1 DPRWIVED
9 RPDATNPNNW
19 HWKEKNATQWSKDKF
34 NELLIGLNIEN
45 EEYTCEIK
53 ELKNVLYEWYIQGKW
68 EGSSRTRENPTKYE
82 GSLDISNLSDE
93 NEIYEVNIT
102 FSLDKSKGKWEGS
115 SRTRENPTKYEG
127 SFDISNLSDENEIY
141 EVNITFSLDK
151 SKGEKLKGLMK
162 SHGESIIRQKL
173 IEYIRLLKEQFFQGL
188 ILPTINNTNT
198 TDTKSVS
205 SINNSKTVINPQ
217 IPITEHK
224 SPTVTFRDLK
234 IHDKFNCTKIE
245 LFTTFCDINKVK
257 AFTQNSVSQY
267 DCRKGGFFSL
277 FSDNITGRFLDIA
290 PYDRID
296 MLWRFKSWPSDHYSD
311 VSLLFHDDTDQTKI
325 LIQQTGVPSQF
336 YDSTMVR

>member
-1 DPRWIVED
+1 MAEWGKGDPRWIVED

-82 GSLDISNLSDE
+82 GSL
-93 NEIYEVNIT
+93 
-102 FSLDKSKGKWEGS
+102 
-115 SRTRENPTKYEG
+115 
-127 SFDISNLSDENEIY
+127 DISNLSDENEIY

-277 FSDNITGRFLDIA
+277 FSDNITGRFLDIV

-296 MLWRFKSWPSDHYSD
+296 MLWRFKSWPTDHYSH

>member
-1 DPRWIVED
+1 MAEWGKGDPRWIVED

-34 NELLIGLNIEN
+34 KELLIGLKIEN

-53 ELKNVLYEWYIQGKW
+53 ELKKCSGESSVNNRKAKLFFLYEWYIQGKW
-68 EGSSRTRENPTKYE
+68 EGSSRT
-82 GSLDISNLSDE
+82 G
-93 NEIYEVNIT
+93 
-102 FSLDKSKGKWEGS
+102 
-115 SRTRENPTKYEG
+115 ENPTKYEG
-127 SFDISNLSDENEIY
+127 SFDIPNLSDENEIH
-141 EVNITFSLDK
+141 EVNITFSVDK
-151 SKGEKLKGLMK
+151 SKGEKLIDLMK

-173 IEYIRLLKEQFFQGL
+173 AEYIRLLKEQFSQGL
-188 ILPTINNTNT
+188 ILPTIDNTNT

-217 IPITEHK
+217 ILITENK

-277 FSDNITGRFLDIA
+277 FSDNITGRFLDIV

-296 MLWRFKSWPSDHYSD
+296 ILWRFKSWPSDHYSH
-311 VSLLFHDDTDQTKI
+311 VSLSFHDDTDQTKI
-325 LIQQTGVPSQF
+325 FIQQTGVPSQF
-336 YDSTMVR
+336 YDNTMQGWKHFYFESIKSTFGYGSRLL